1 MFLVDDTG
9 LELADACR
17 CAAASAHIPLRST
30 PPSGAGSQVRATRY
44 KKTYRSVRSG
54 MFLVD
59 DTGLEPVT
67 LRTSS
72 GCSYQLS

>member
-30 PPSGAGSQVRATRY
+30 HPSGAGSQVRATRY
-44 KKTYRSVRSG
+44 KKHTA
-54 MFLVD
+54 
-59 DTGLEPVT
+59 P
-67 LRTSS
+67 
-72 GCSYQLS
+72 